1 VDARRCISYLTI
13 EHEGLVDRELH
24 AGMGDWLFG
33 CDVCQDVCPFNAVS
47 HPGVP
52 RRVHPL
58 YREREGLVGGRLRL
72 LDVLR
77 WTPED
82 RRVALTVSAG
92 KRASLDMLRRNAVI
106 AAGNGGEIGE
116 GSELGGELRRVAAED
131 ASPVVRDTA
140 IQVLGT

>member
-1 VDARRCISYLTI
+1 
-13 EHEGLVDRELH
+13 
-24 AGMGDWLFG
+24 
-33 CDVCQDVCPFNAVS
+33 VS